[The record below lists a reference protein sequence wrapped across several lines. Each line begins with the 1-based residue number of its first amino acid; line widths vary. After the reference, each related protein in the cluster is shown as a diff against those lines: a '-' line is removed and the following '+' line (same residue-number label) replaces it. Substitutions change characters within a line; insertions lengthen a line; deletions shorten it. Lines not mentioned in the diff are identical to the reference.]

1 MLILDNAEL
10 LELVIVLTLDNAELL
25 QLDNTIPEGRT
36 VKAVKGGVV
45 ETSAMVTV
53 SPATCN

>member
-1 MLILDNAEL
+1 MSEENYDS
-10 LELVIVLTLDNAELL
+10 LTLDNAELL

-36 VKAVKGGVV
+36 VKAVEGGVV
-45 ETSAMVTV
+45 ETSAMVIV